1 MKAKQMLLAFLAAAA
16 VVANGAINPTGD
28 TSGASDAAAIQS
40 AIDAASG
47 GGTVTLGSGTFYLNA
62 ELNVTN
68 GVTLA
73 GQGWEETVVKAA
85 SGKNIRC
92 ATLKEGAKLVGVTIT
107 GGKTTSNWQHGAGVL
122 VEDGTVSWCCVSN
135 NTSIGRNIYG
145 VGVSF
150 KKGSIDHSIVA
161 FNHIDSFT
169 SAGGGIGAYYDS
181 SKSYEYGP
189 ILVDTCL
196 VYGNS
201 MVAKNSSGTAPEG
214 RGGGVGFSGTQFSD
228 ITIRNTTIAGN
239 AANYEAGGLYFN
251 TSNMKLLNCIVT
263 GNTVGS
269 EEDNVVG
276 TPASGSSNNL
286 FGGDPSFVDAANNDF
301 HLNAT
306 STAIG
311 AGVAYEGIDVDL
323 DNVAFLDPPSMGC
336 YQSGGVEKVKSPVFA
351 PTSGTT
357 FYPSASV
364 TLTCET
370 AGASIYY
377 TLNGSD
383 PTDSSTLYTEAIE
396 ISETTTIKARAYKTD
411 MTPSA
416 VVSATYVYKV
426 PAPRPDGFRKYVDIT
441 LSTNLAATAITT
453 GVPVLVKL
461 NESTIPGFDYDDFS
475 FANGGDMM
483 FCDDSGYPLPHEVDT
498 WDENGESL
506 VWVKIPSTASGT
518 TITMYYGS
526 DTASSVDSTDVWTDY
541 VGVWHFTAA
550 TADTSANSYGMYTN
564 STATAGINGHVA
576 QHTITNEAGRIG
588 KGFRTNDS
596 EGWKEGNFNY
606 GGVWVNDSGSNS
618 PIDGGQNFTI
628 SGWFKH
634 DQLDYY
640 WDHFFYKRSRSDNT
654 TQGAYV
660 NAFAIESNSG
670 TGSNPQIYP
679 RGSSSKGKVLLNEN
693 QGLQNTWAYLT
704 FVYDGAVV
712 RVFKNGVESDWTAI
726 DPCVDNDAPLVFG
739 NNCNVA
745 FGTMGDAAWNGW
757 IDEVRFSKGSK
768 NATWVAA
775 EYAAMNASGT
785 DIFTYG
791 TAQDVGPETT
801 VRSPVF
807 APVSGTT
814 FYPSTNVTLAC
825 ATADAS
831 IYYTLDGSDPTDSS
845 TLYDGPIAISTTTTI
860 KARAYKQDMGPSAI
874 VSATY
879 TYEEPVI
886 PLEPIVLGEV
896 SARPGT
902 DYNGNSV
909 AVAFTGDIPAGA
921 AVTASITIGGVDY
934 AGVVDA
940 ANGVM
945 TFDVPANVV
954 AAGNTY
960 EGTITL
966 TVDGDSHTTNVS
978 LVQGTPNVEDNSN
991 WINETAATLGSTG
1004 SWSGDKAEVA
1014 AGVIAVSNATFAAST
1029 AAPKAAVVTVT
1040 STFCFG
1046 DPSDEAYDISSRA
1059 GITVVEVG
1067 GVNRYAVLTANGA
1080 VTNLSV
1086 VANTAS
1092 AVEVSVT
1099 LDGTANT
1106 VSYSVSNVSLG
1117 TYPMTVKATGIST
1130 VHYDGPAE
1138 VAALNGAYRLEE
1150 LDTNVAQVGGVGYPT
1165 VAEALAAAG
1174 NDPVT
1179 LLWDASWTPAA
1190 TGDYLFT
1197 TNGHALAIGGAFA
1210 HSVVDNGNGTVTIT
1224 ITEQSNTVDLRISEV
1239 GSAVTDP
1246 WGNTSSFIEIY
1257 NNGTSAVNIEGFIL
1271 RRDQKGKTKDM
1282 ALPAYTLAAGAYVVV
1297 WGSDDNP
1304 YENPAVVFS
1313 GNVIREGIMKFK
1325 ASNTPKI
1332 TLLDNANNE
1341 LDSFQMLVGLAD
1353 GQSMGPSAD
1362 FDGVNF
1368 YYFGKKKITPGA
1380 ANDYDGATELG
1391 AAFVS
1396 ETHSADE
1403 VALDTDLTVT
1413 STWAPLVGSTIAG
1426 VKMFYRLAFSNEV
1439 EVAMADSGDGL
1450 TWTATI
1456 PASVYASASPG
1467 SLIRWRFV
1475 ATDSRNR
1482 TTKEPAF
1489 GSADSSPEYYGTIT
1503 APGFSCD
1510 LPVFH
1515 LFVAAPNVGTDLV
1528 DDPTDDQR
1536 NLAAMDID
1544 SDALATASG
1553 GIYADMTIGSRC
1565 SIYHNGHFYDNV
1577 SIDLRG
1583 NTSAGFEKKSHGL
1596 KFNKTDKLVYVNPY
1610 TGEEGTVR
1618 KTSFTS
1624 EFMDPS
1630 FLRQN
1635 VAFRFMNAVGV
1646 PAPFHYPVRIQRNG
1660 EFYQLGFHSI
1670 RFTDEIVDYYG
1681 WDDDCELVK
1690 NAGSLRTTTSTA
1702 GFETKIPEQD
1712 NESLATDNFRALVNN
1727 LKSSDRSVLAW
1738 DILNIPMWINYM
1750 AATRITQETD
1760 DVWGNLCVYL
1770 HNKTGAWWPGAYD
1783 MNLSFGQY
1791 YREAG
1796 WTEWWVGEIA
1806 TEDTFKSHPLYG
1818 GSQVRVYNK
1827 GTTTVATVGGGSDAN
1842 YNGAFD
1848 AIYGDA
1854 KLRGMHLRR
1863 LRTLMDAWL
1872 KEPGTAQADTPIWQ
1886 LFASQTN
1893 AMFET
1898 ASLDRAKWRNI
1909 GTGGVINIWGGEY
1922 GNNFRTNIVEGV
1934 ESIWNKYIVPRRQ
1947 HFYVTHSAT
1956 NAAYDANSIFTVVE
1970 GGTVVC
1976 HNAGIPESQPA
1987 GLKVRVSRRVLDADG
2002 TNTYIKVDNPNAIFL
2017 DVSGWTI
2024 SDGETT
2030 VTLEPGTVIPPAG
2043 ALYLVADRKAFT
2055 AAHPRA
2061 QVLLQ
2066 GNIKAALVSSGAA
2079 LTVTDADGATAATSS
2094 SAATAPGE
2102 ETITE
2107 DADPFSADPKQPV
2120 IGSRTGSDELVGLS
2134 IVKGEGDDNN
2144 MYLVIP
2150 FAAEA
2155 GFTYTLKTSTSL
2167 LTPVSEWAPAAGVAP
2182 ISLSADGDA
2191 EFRAPMNGTA
2201 AFFVISAE

>member
-1 MKAKQMLLAFLAAAA
+1 MKAKQMVLAFLAAAA
-16 VVANGAINPTGD
+16 MVVNGAIDPSGD
-28 TSGASDAAAIQS
+28 TSGANDAAAIQS
-40 AIDAASG
+40 AIDAAAN
-47 GGTVTLGSGTFYLNA
+47 GGTVTLGAGMFYINTQ
-62 ELNVTN
+62 LNVTN

-73 GQGWEETVVKAA
+73 GQGWENTVIKQVATTLSEKTRVVTV
-85 SGKNIRC
+85 SG
-92 ATLKEGAKLVGVTIT
+92 GAKVERVTLT
-107 GGKTTSNWQHGAGVL
+107 GGRLTGANDKSGGGAYISG
-122 VEDGTVSWCCVSN
+122 GTVSWCCITNNSVSTA
-135 NTSIGRNIYG
+135 NTKYGGG
-145 VGVSF
+145 VGFSQGSGGLVDHCIIADNSVS
-150 KKGSIDHSIVA
+150 
-161 FNHIDSFT
+161 T
-169 SAGGGIGAYYDS
+169 STGNEIGGGGIGAYRPLGRITIDS
-181 SKSYEYGP
+181 
-189 ILVDTCL
+189 CL
-196 VYGNS
+196 ISGNRVIS
-201 MVAKNSSGTAPEG
+201 TTGYG
-214 RGGGVGFSGTQFSD
+214 RGGGIGIEFVYQQNPVV
-228 ITIRNTTIAGN
+228 IRNTTIVGN
-239 AANYEAGGLYFN
+239 AAGDDATTSYGGGVFTN
-251 TSNMKLLNCIVT
+251 NDSGKKLTMINCIIS
-263 GNTVGS
+263 GNTTAGALTSMHLNYTGGVDYCFFDIEEDKVGS
-269 EEDNVVG
+269 H
-276 TPASGSSNNL
+276 SL
-286 FGGDPSFVDAANNDF
+286 HGDPQFVDAEDGGY
-301 HLNAT
+301 HLSSA
-306 STAIG
+306 SSAREAGMIYSDIG
-311 AGVAYEGIDVDL
+311 VDL
-323 DNVAFLDPPSMGC
+323 DNVDFGNPPSMGC
-336 YQSGGVEKVKSPVFA
+336 Y
-351 PTSGTT
+351 
-357 FYPSASV
+357 
-364 TLTCET
+364 
-370 AGASIYY
+370 
-377 TLNGSD
+377 
-383 PTDSSTLYTEAIE
+383 
-396 ISETTTIKARAYKTD
+396 
-411 MTPSA
+411 
-416 VVSATYVYKV
+416 
-426 PAPRPDGFRKYVDIT
+426 
-441 LSTNLAATAITT
+441 
-453 GVPVLVKL
+453 
-461 NESTIPGFDYDDFS
+461 
-475 FANGGDMM
+475 
-483 FCDDSGYPLPHEVDT
+483 
-498 WDENGESL
+498 
-506 VWVKIPSTASGT
+506 
-518 TITMYYGS
+518 
-526 DTASSVDSTDVWTDY
+526 
-541 VGVWHFTAA
+541 
-550 TADTSANSYGMYTN
+550 
-564 STATAGINGHVA
+564 
-576 QHTITNEAGRIG
+576 EAGGIA
-588 KGFRTNDS
+588 T
-596 EGWKEGNFNY
+596 
-606 GGVWVNDSGSNS
+606 V
-618 PIDGGQNFTI
+618 
-628 SGWFKH
+628 
-634 DQLDYY
+634 
-640 WDHFFYKRSRSDNT
+640 
-654 TQGAYV
+654 
-660 NAFAIESNSG
+660 
-670 TGSNPQIYP
+670 
-679 RGSSSKGKVLLNEN
+679 
-693 QGLQNTWAYLT
+693 
-704 FVYDGAVV
+704 
-712 RVFKNGVESDWTAI
+712 KN
-726 DPCVDNDAPLVFG
+726 
-739 NNCNVA
+739 
-745 FGTMGDAAWNGW
+745 
-757 IDEVRFSKGSK
+757 
-768 NATWVAA
+768 
-775 EYAAMNASGT
+775 
-785 DIFTYG
+785 
-791 TAQDVGPETT
+791 
-801 VRSPVF
+801 PVF

-845 TLYDGPIAISTTTTI
+845 TLYDGPIAISATTTI
-860 KARAYKQDMGPSAI
+860 KARAYKQDMDPSAI
-874 VSATY
+874 ISATY

-921 AVTASITIGGVDY
+921 AVTASITIGGVNY

-954 AAGNTY
+954 TAGNTY

-966 TVDGDSHTTNVS
+966 TVDGDNHTTNVS

-991 WINETAATLGSTG
+991 WINETAATFGSTG

-1014 AGVIAVSNATFAAST
+1014 AGVIAVSNAMFTAST
-1029 AAPKAAVVTVT
+1029 AAPTAAVVTVT
-1040 STFCFG
+1040 SAFCFG

-1059 GITVVEVG
+1059 GITVVDVG
-1067 GVNRYAVLTANGA
+1067 GVNRYVVLTADGA
-1080 VTNLSV
+1080 VTNLTV

-1092 AVEVSVT
+1092 AVEVAVT

-1106 VSYSVSNVSLG
+1106 VSYSVGGVSLG
-1117 TYPMTVKATGIST
+1117 TYPMAVKATGVST
-1130 VHYDGPAE
+1130 VRYDGPAE

-1174 NDPVT
+1174 NDPVA

-1197 TNGHALAIGGAFA
+1197 TNGHALAVGGAFA
-1210 HSVVDNGNGTVTIT
+1210 HSVVDNGNGTVTIA
-1224 ITEQSNTVDLRISEV
+1224 ITEQSDTVDLRISEV

-1257 NNGTSAVNIEGFIL
+1257 NNGTRAVDIEGFIL
-1271 RRDQKGKTKDM
+1271 RREQKGKTKDM

-1304 YENPAVVFS
+1304 YENPAVVVS

-1341 LDSFQMLVGLAD
+1341 LDSFQMLIGLAD

-1403 VALDTDLTVT
+1403 VALDTDITVT

-1439 EVAMADSGDGL
+1439 EVAMTDSGDGL
-1450 TWTATI
+1450 TWTAAI

-1467 SLIRWRFV
+1467 SLVRWRFV
-1475 ATDSRNR
+1475 ATDSRSR

-1503 APGFSCD
+1503 ASGIACD

-1515 LFVAAPNVGTDLV
+1515 LFVSAPNVGTDLV
-1528 DDPTDDQR
+1528 DDPTDDPR

-1596 KFNKTDKLVYVNPY
+1596 KFNKSDKLVYVNPY
-1610 TGEEGTVR
+1610 TGETGTVR
-1618 KTSFTS
+1618 KTSFTA

-1630 FLRQN
+1630 FMRQN
-1635 VAFRFMNAVGV
+1635 VSFRFLNAVGS
-1646 PAPFHYPVRIQRNG
+1646 PAPFHYPVRLQRNG

-1690 NAGSLRTTTSTA
+1690 NAGSLRTAQSVS
-1702 GFETKIPEQD
+1702 GFETKIPEQE
-1712 NESLATDNFRALVNN
+1712 NEKLPTENFRALIDTF
-1727 LKSSDRSVLAW
+1727 LSSDRSVLAW

-1750 AATRITQETD
+1750 AATRVTQECD
-1760 DVWGNLCVYL
+1760 DVFSNLCVYR
-1770 HNKTGAWWPGAYD
+1770 HNKTGTWWPAAYD

-1791 YREAG
+1791 YKEAG
-1796 WTEWWVGEIA
+1796 WGAGDDFWRGEISN
-1806 TEDTFKSHPLYG
+1806 EDTFKCHPLYG

-1827 GTTTVATVGGGSDAN
+1827 GKTSVISVAGVNYN

-1848 AIYGDA
+1848 SIYGDA

-1872 KEPGTAQADTPIWQ
+1872 KEPGTAKEDTPIWQ

-1893 AMFET
+1893 VMFET
-1898 ASLDRAKWRNI
+1898 ACLDRAKWRNI
-1909 GTGGVINIWGGEY
+1909 TSGGVLNIWGGEY
-1922 GNNFRTNIVEGV
+1922 GKNFRTNIVEGINL
-1934 ESIWNKYIVPRRQ
+1934 IWNNYIVPRRQ
-1947 HFYVTHSAT
+1947 HLYVTHSVT
-1956 NAAYDANSIFTVVE
+1956 NATYDADNIFTVVE
-1970 GGTVVC
+1970 GDVVVC
-1976 HNAGIPESQPA
+1976 HNAGIPEPQPA

-2017 DVSGWTI
+2017 DVSGWTV
-2024 SDGETT
+2024 SDGTTT

-2055 AAHPRA
+2055 TAHPRA

-2094 SAATAPGE
+2094 AVATAPGE

-2107 DADPFSADPKQPV
+2107 DADPFSAEPSQPV

-2134 IVKGEGDDNN
+2134 IVKGEGDDDN

-2167 LTPVSEWAPAAGVAP
+2167 LTPVSEWAPATGIAT

-2191 EFRAPMNGTA
+2191 EFRVPMNGTA

>member
-1 MKAKQMLLAFLAAAA
+1 MKAKQMVLAFLASAAM
-16 VVANGAINPTGD
+16 VVNGAIDPSGD
-28 TSGASDAAAIQS
+28 TSGANDAAAIQS
-40 AIDAASG
+40 AIDAAAN
-47 GGTVTLGSGTFYLNA
+47 GGTVTLGSGMFYINTQLY
-62 ELNVTN
+62 VTN

-73 GQGWEETVVKAA
+73 GQGWDNTVIRQKT
-85 SGKNIRC
+85 SGQRV
-92 ATLKEGAKLVGVTIT
+92 ATVAGGAKLVGVAVT
-107 GGKTTSNWQHGAGVL
+107 GGKTAANWHHGAGVL
-122 VEDGTVSWCCVSN
+122 VEDGTVSWCCVTN
-135 NTSIGRNIYG
+135 NTSTGRNIYG

-169 SAGGGIGAYYDS
+169 SAGGGIGAYYDT
-181 SKSYEYGP
+181 SKPSEYGS

-201 MVAKNSSGTAPEG
+201 MVAKNGSGTAPEG

-228 ITIRNTTIAGN
+228 VTIRNTTIAGN
-239 AANYEAGGLYFN
+239 DANYEAGGLYFN
-251 TSNMKLLNCIVT
+251 TSNMKLVNCIVS
-263 GNTVGS
+263 GNTVNS
-269 EEDNVVG
+269 VEDNVVG

-286 FGGDPSFVDAANNDF
+286 VGGDPAFVDAASGNY
-301 HLNAT
+301 HLSA
-306 STAIG
+306 SSPAIG
-311 AGVAYEGIDVDL
+311 GGVTYEGIDVDL

-336 YQSGGVEKVKSPVFA
+336 YQSGGVAKVDAPVFA
-351 PTSGTT
+351 PASGTR
-357 FYPSASV
+357 FYPSTNV
-364 TLTCET
+364 TITCGT
-370 AGASIYY
+370 DNASIYY
-377 TLNGSD
+377 TLDGSD
-383 PTDSSTLYTEAIE
+383 PTDSSTLYSGPIALEA
-396 ISETTTIKARAYKTD
+396 TTTIKSRAYKTD
-411 MTPSA
+411 MAPSA
-416 VVSATYVYKV
+416 VVAATYTYKA
-426 PAPRPDGFRKYVDIT
+426 PAPKPDGFLKCVDIT
-441 LSTNLAATAITT
+441 LSTNLAANAITT
-453 GVPVLVKL
+453 GVPALVRL
-461 NESTIPGFDYDDFS
+461 SETTISGFDYDDFS

-483 FCDDSGYPLPHEVDT
+483 FTDANGDPLPHEIDT
-498 WDENGESL
+498 WNTAGESL
-506 VWVKIPSTASGT
+506 VWVKIPSTDSGT
-518 TITMYYGS
+518 TISMYYGS
-526 DTASSVDSTDVWTDY
+526 NAATGDSTDVWTDY
-541 VGVWHFTAA
+541 VGVWHFDAA
-550 TADTSANSYGMYTN
+550 TADTAANSYGMYAN
-564 STATAGINGHVA
+564 STATAGIDGHIA
-576 QHTITNEAGRIG
+576 EHTKTNETGRFG
-588 KGFRTNDS
+588 KCFRTNDS
-596 EGWKEGNFNY
+596 TGWKAGNFNY
-606 GGVWVNDSGSNS
+606 GGVWVNDSGTGS
-618 PIDGGQNFTI
+618 PVDGGQNFTI

-640 WDHFFYKRSRSDNT
+640 WDHLFYKRSRSDNGT
-654 TQGAYV
+654 SGAYV

-679 RGSSSKGKVLLNEN
+679 RGSGNKGKALLSEN
-693 QGLQNTWAYLT
+693 QGLQNTWAYIT
-704 FVYDGAVV
+704 FVYDGAEV
-712 RVFKNGVESDWTAI
+712 RVFKNGIETDWTTI
-726 DPCVDNDAPLVFG
+726 DACIDNDAPLVFG

-745 FGTMGDAAWNGW
+745 SGAMGDAAWNGW

-831 IYYTLDGSDPTDSS
+831 IYYTLDGSEPTDSN
-845 TLYDGPIAISTTTTI
+845 TLYDGPIAISATTTI
-860 KARAYKQDMGPSAI
+860 KARAYKQDMDPSAI
-874 VSATY
+874 ISATY
-879 TYEEPVI
+879 TYEEPVT
-886 PLEPIVLGEV
+886 PLEPIALGEV

-921 AVTASITIGGVDY
+921 AVAASITIGGVDY

-945 TFDVPANVV
+945 TFAVPANVV
-954 AAGNTY
+954 TAGNTY

-1046 DPSDEAYDISSRA
+1046 DPSDEAFDISSRA
-1059 GITVVEVG
+1059 GITVVDVG
-1067 GVNRYAVLTANGA
+1067 GVNRYAFLTANGA

-1138 VAALNGAYRLEE
+1138 VAALNGAYHLEE

-1174 NDPVT
+1174 NDPVA
-1179 LLWDASWTPAA
+1179 LLWDASWTPAT

-1271 RRDQKGKTKDM
+1271 RREQKGKTKDI

-1304 YENPAVVFS
+1304 YENPAVVVS

-1325 ASNTPKI
+1325 AGNTPKI

-1341 LDSFQMLVGLAD
+1341 LDSFQMVAGLAD

-1362 FDGVNF
+1362 FDGVNL

-1380 ANDYDGATELG
+1380 ANNYEGATALG
-1391 AAFVS
+1391 ADFVS
-1396 ETHSADE
+1396 TTHSADE
-1403 VALDTDLTVT
+1403 VALDADLAVT
-1413 STWAPLVGSTIAG
+1413 STWAPLIGSTIAG

-1439 EVAMADSGDGL
+1439 EVAMSDSGDGL

-1456 PASVYASASPG
+1456 PASVYASATPG

-1475 ATDSRNR
+1475 ATDSFGR

-1503 APGFSCD
+1503 ASGIECD

-1515 LFVAAPNVGTDLV
+1515 LFVAEPGVGTDIP
-1528 DDPTDDQR
+1528 DDPTDDPR
-1536 NLAAMDID
+1536 NFEAMDID
-1544 SDALATASG
+1544 SDALATASSG
-1553 GIYADMTIGSRC
+1553 AYADMTIGARC
-1565 SIYHNGHFYDNV
+1565 SIYHDGHLYDNV
-1577 SIDLRG
+1577 TIDLRG
-1583 NTSAGFEKKSHGL
+1583 NTSAGFQKKSHGL
-1596 KFNKTDKLVYVNPY
+1596 KFNKSDKLVYVNPY
-1610 TGEEGTVR
+1610 TGETGTVR
-1618 KTSFTS
+1618 KTSFTA

-1630 FLRQN
+1630 FMRQN
-1635 VAFRFMNAVGV
+1635 VSFRFLNAVGS
-1646 PAPFHYPVRIQRNG
+1646 PAPFHYPVRLQRNG

-1690 NAGSLRTTTSTA
+1690 NAGSLRKTESTA

-1712 NESLATDNFRALVNN
+1712 NESLPTDNFRALVSD
-1727 LKSSDRSVLAW
+1727 LRSSDRSVRAW

-1760 DVWGNLCVYL
+1760 DVWGNLCVYR
-1770 HNKTGAWWPGAYD
+1770 HNKTGTWWPGAYD

-1791 YREAG
+1791 YKEAG
-1796 WTEWWVGEIA
+1796 WTDFWGGEISN
-1806 TEDTFKSHPLYG
+1806 EDTFKCHPLYG

-1827 GTTTVATVGGGSDAN
+1827 GTTTVATVGGGSDVN

-1886 LFASQTN
+1886 FFASQTN
-1893 AMFET
+1893 AMAET
-1898 ASLDRAKWRNI
+1898 AGLDRAKWRNI
-1909 GTGGVINIWGGEY
+1909 NSGGIINIWGGEY
-1922 GNNFRTNIVEGV
+1922 GNNFKTNIVQGV
-1934 ESIWNKYIVPRRQ
+1934 EAIWNKYLVPRRT
-1947 HFYVTHSAT
+1947 HLYVTHSAT
-1956 NAAYDANSIFTVVE
+1956 NATYDAESVFTVVD

-2017 DVSGWTI
+2017 DVSEWTV
-2024 SDGETT
+2024 SDGTTT
-2030 VTLEPGTVIPPAG
+2030 VVLEPGTVIPPAG

-2094 SAATAPGE
+2094 AVATAPGE

-2107 DADPFSADPKQPV
+2107 DADPFSAEPSQPV

-2134 IVKGEGDDNN
+2134 IVKGEGDDDT

-2167 LTPVSEWAPAAGVAP
+2167 LTPVSEWAPAAGVAT

-2191 EFRAPMNGTA
+2191 EFRVPMNGTA

>member
-1 MKAKQMLLAFLAAAA
+1 MKAKQMVLAFLATAAM
-16 VVANGAINPTGD
+16 VVNGAINPSGD
-28 TSGASDAAAIQS
+28 TSGASDAVAIQS
-40 AIDAASG
+40 AIDAAAN
-47 GGTVTLGSGTFYLNA
+47 GGTVTLGSGMFYINTQLY
-62 ELNVTN
+62 VTN

-73 GQGWEETVVKAA
+73 GQGWENTVIKQVATTLSEKTRVVTV
-85 SGKNIRC
+85 SG
-92 ATLKEGAKLVGVTIT
+92 GAKVERVTLT
-107 GGKTTSNWQHGAGVL
+107 GGRLTGANDKSGGGAYISG
-122 VEDGTVSWCCVSN
+122 GTVSWCCITNNSVSTA
-135 NTSIGRNIYG
+135 NTKYGGG
-145 VGVSF
+145 VGFSQGSGGQVDHCIIADNSVS
-150 KKGSIDHSIVA
+150 
-161 FNHIDSFT
+161 T
-169 SAGGGIGAYYDS
+169 STGNEIGGGGIGAYRPLGQITIDS
-181 SKSYEYGP
+181 
-189 ILVDTCL
+189 CL
-196 VYGNS
+196 ISGNRVIS
-201 MVAKNSSGTAPEG
+201 TTRYG
-214 RGGGVGFSGTQFSD
+214 RGGGIGIEFLYQQNPVV
-228 ITIRNTTIAGN
+228 IRNTTIVGN
-239 AANYEAGGLYFN
+239 AAGEGQTASYGGAVFTN
-251 TSNMKLLNCIVT
+251 NDSGKKLTMINCIIS
-263 GNTVGS
+263 GNTTAGASTSMHLNYTGGVDYCFFDIEADEVGS
-269 EEDNVVG
+269 H
-276 TPASGSSNNL
+276 SL
-286 FGGDPSFVDAANNDF
+286 HGDPSFVNAANNDY
-301 HLNAT
+301 HLSAN
-306 STAIG
+306 STVIG
-311 AGVAYEGIDVDL
+311 AGVAYTGIDVDL

-336 YQSGGVEKVKSPVFA
+336 Y
-351 PTSGTT
+351 
-357 FYPSASV
+357 
-364 TLTCET
+364 
-370 AGASIYY
+370 
-377 TLNGSD
+377 
-383 PTDSSTLYTEAIE
+383 
-396 ISETTTIKARAYKTD
+396 
-411 MTPSA
+411 
-416 VVSATYVYKV
+416 
-426 PAPRPDGFRKYVDIT
+426 
-441 LSTNLAATAITT
+441 
-453 GVPVLVKL
+453 
-461 NESTIPGFDYDDFS
+461 
-475 FANGGDMM
+475 
-483 FCDDSGYPLPHEVDT
+483 
-498 WDENGESL
+498 
-506 VWVKIPSTASGT
+506 
-518 TITMYYGS
+518 
-526 DTASSVDSTDVWTDY
+526 
-541 VGVWHFTAA
+541 
-550 TADTSANSYGMYTN
+550 
-564 STATAGINGHVA
+564 
-576 QHTITNEAGRIG
+576 EAGGIA
-588 KGFRTNDS
+588 T
-596 EGWKEGNFNY
+596 
-606 GGVWVNDSGSNS
+606 V
-618 PIDGGQNFTI
+618 
-628 SGWFKH
+628 
-634 DQLDYY
+634 
-640 WDHFFYKRSRSDNT
+640 
-654 TQGAYV
+654 
-660 NAFAIESNSG
+660 
-670 TGSNPQIYP
+670 
-679 RGSSSKGKVLLNEN
+679 
-693 QGLQNTWAYLT
+693 
-704 FVYDGAVV
+704 
-712 RVFKNGVESDWTAI
+712 KN
-726 DPCVDNDAPLVFG
+726 
-739 NNCNVA
+739 
-745 FGTMGDAAWNGW
+745 
-757 IDEVRFSKGSK
+757 
-768 NATWVAA
+768 
-775 EYAAMNASGT
+775 
-785 DIFTYG
+785 
-791 TAQDVGPETT
+791 
-801 VRSPVF
+801 PVF

-831 IYYTLDGSDPTDSS
+831 IYYTLDGSEPTDSN
-845 TLYDGPIAISTTTTI
+845 TLYDGPIAISATTTI
-860 KARAYKQDMGPSAI
+860 KARAYKQDMDPSAI

-921 AVTASITIGGVDY
+921 AVTASITIGGVNY

-954 AAGNTY
+954 TAGNTY

-966 TVDGDSHTTNVS
+966 TVDGDSHTANVS
-978 LVQGTPNVEDNSN
+978 LVQGTPDVEDNSN
-991 WINETAATLGSTG
+991 WINETAATFGSTG

-1014 AGVIAVSNATFAAST
+1014 AGVIVVSNATFTAAT
-1029 AAPKAAVVTVT
+1029 AAPKASVVTVT

-1067 GVNRYAVLTANGA
+1067 GVNRYAVLTADGA

-1106 VSYSVSNVSLG
+1106 VSYSVDNVSLG
-1117 TYPMTVKATGIST
+1117 TYPMTVKATGVST
-1130 VHYDGPAE
+1130 VHYDGLGV
-1138 VAALNGAYRLEE
+1138 VAGLEGAYHLEE

-1174 NDPVT
+1174 NDPVA
-1179 LLWDASWTPAA
+1179 LLWDASWTPAT

-1271 RRDQKGKTKDM
+1271 RREQKGKTKDI

-1304 YENPAVVFS
+1304 YENPAVVVS

-1325 ASNTPKI
+1325 AGNTPKI

-1341 LDSFQMLVGLAD
+1341 LDSFQMLIGLAD

-1403 VALDTDLTVT
+1403 VALDADLVVT

-1439 EVAMADSGDGL
+1439 EVAMADTGDGL

-1503 APGFSCD
+1503 APGFECD

-1515 LFVAAPNVGTDLV
+1515 LFVAEPGVGTDIP
-1528 DDPTDDQR
+1528 DDPTDDPR

-1544 SDALATASG
+1544 SDALATASSG
-1553 GIYADMTIGSRC
+1553 AYADMTIGARC
-1565 SIYHNGHFYDNV
+1565 SIYHNGHLYDNV

-1583 NTSAGFEKKSHGL
+1583 NTSAGFQKKSHGL
-1596 KFNKTDKLVYVNPY
+1596 KFNKSDKLAYVNPY
-1610 TGEEGTVR
+1610 TGEAGTVR

-1635 VAFRFMNAVGV
+1635 VAFQFMNAVGV
-1646 PAPFHYPVRIQRNG
+1646 PAPFHYPVRLQRNG

-1690 NAGSLRTTTSTA
+1690 NAGSLRKTESTA

-1712 NESLATDNFRALVNN
+1712 NESLPTDNFRALVSD
-1727 LKSSDRSVLAW
+1727 LRSSDRSVRAW

-1760 DVWGNLCVYL
+1760 DVWGNLCVYR
-1770 HNKTGAWWPGAYD
+1770 HNKTGTWWPGAYD

-1791 YREAG
+1791 YKEAG
-1796 WTEWWVGEIA
+1796 WTDFWGGEISN
-1806 TEDTFKSHPLYG
+1806 EDTFKCHPLYG

-1827 GTTTVATVGGGSDAN
+1827 GTTTVATVGGGSDVN

-1886 LFASQTN
+1886 FFASQTN
-1893 AMFET
+1893 AMHET
-1898 ASLDRAKWRNI
+1898 AGLDRAKWRNI
-1909 GTGGVINIWGGEY
+1909 NSGGIINIWGGEY
-1922 GNNFRTNIVEGV
+1922 GNNFKTNIVQGV
-1934 ESIWNKYIVPRRQ
+1934 EAIWNKYLVPRRT
-1947 HFYVTHSAT
+1947 HLYVTHSAT
-1956 NAAYDANSIFTVVE
+1956 NATYDAESVFTVVD

-2017 DVSGWTI
+2017 DVSEWTV
-2024 SDGETT
+2024 SDGTTT

-2066 GNIKAALVSSGAA
+2066 GNIKASLVSSSAA

-2094 SAATAPGE
+2094 ADATTPGE

-2107 DADPFSADPKQPV
+2107 DADPISADPKQPV

-2134 IVKGEGDDNN
+2134 IVKGEGDDDN

-2167 LTPVSEWAPAAGVAP
+2167 LTPVSEWAPAAGVAT

-2191 EFRAPMNGTA
+2191 EFRVPMNGTA